1 MENKDIMD
9 KMKNE
14 NVKLVEM
21 QFADV
26 IGSVKS
32 VTIPHHKL
40 EEALERGLWFDG
52 SSIEGFTRIFES
64 DMMLR
69 PDLSSFQIIPW
80 KSQNGHKTARLIC
93 DVYMPDG
100 KPFEGDPRYILRR
113 AVKKAEEMGFNYYVG
128 PELEFFLFKPDG
140 NGKIIPAPHDVAGY
154 FDFPP
159 RDLASEVRTDIIF
172 NLEQLGLEV
181 EAAHHE
187 VAYGQHEIDF
197 KYGGALSTADNVMT
211 FKYTAK
217 SIAAA
222 HGLYASF
229 MPKPIF
235 GINGSGMHV
244 HQSLFSEG
252 KNAFYDSKDKY
263 KISDTARHFIAGR
276 LKHARALSAI
286 LAPTVNSYKRL
297 VPGYEAPVYIS
308 WGQTNRS
315 ALIRIPRIASDRIN
329 STRAELRCP
338 DPSANPYLTFA
349 CMLMAGLEGIKSKA
363 TAPEPFEESLYELGI
378 AEIEKRGIRTL
389 PGSLIEAVEELQ
401 KDALLKETL
410 GKHTY
415 EKFIDA
421 KKEEWDEFRLRVT
434 EWEIE
439 RYLEKI

>member
-1 MENKDIMD
+1 MENKDVLD
-9 KMKNE
+9 KIRSEK
-14 NVKLVEM
+14 VRLVEM

-32 VTIPHHKL
+32 VTVPQHKL
-40 EEALERGLWFDG
+40 GEALERGLWFDG

-69 PDLSSFQIIPW
+69 PDISTFRIIPW

-113 AVKKAEEMGFNYYVG
+113 AVKKAEEMGLKYYVG

-140 NGKIIPAPHDVAGY
+140 NGKIVPAPQDVAGY

-159 RDLASEVRTDIIF
+159 RDLASEVRMDIIF
-172 NLEQLGLEV
+172 NLEEVGL
-181 EAAHHE
+181 E

-197 KYGGALSTADNVMT
+197 KYGDAISTADNVMT
-211 FKYTAK
+211 FKYTVK

-244 HQSLFSEG
+244 HQSLFKDD
-252 KNAFYDSKDKY
+252 KNAFYDAKDKY
-263 KISDTARHFIAGR
+263 KISETAKHFIAGQ
-276 LKHARALSAI
+276 LKHARAMSAI